1 MRRVLNVKH
10 YQDPYLRTVTVEGF
24 PGGSVVKNLLA
35 HAEDVGS
42 VPDQGRSH
50 KQWSNKTRVQLLS
63 LCSRARALKEVTTM
77 RRNLCTATRPMDCS
91 PPGSSVHE
99 ILQARILEWV
109 AISLSWGISDPGIE
123 PKSLMSPASAGV
135 FFTIS
140 ATWQPY
146 HRVTDNHFCRV
157 SGSVAPGL

>member
-99 ILQARILEWV
+99 IFQARILEWV
-109 AISLSWGISDPGIE
+109 AISFSRES
-123 PKSLMSPASAGV
+123 SQSRSPALQGDSLP
-135 FFTIS
+135 S
-140 ATWQPY
+140 EL
-146 HRVTDNHFCRV
+146 
-157 SGSVAPGL
+157 SGKLHIYCLKRCN